1 MPHKTDNLCMGKKI
15 TKAELVEEIYRNT
28 NLPKSNISL
37 ITDNLLAEIKNAL
50 YEGSTIELRK
60 FGTFELRLRKG
71 RENSRNPKTG
81 KTVKIDPHYVVA
93 FRAGKELKEK
103 IWNIEKSE

>member
-1 MPHKTDNLCMGKKI
+1 MGKKI
-15 TKAELVEEIYRNT
+15 TKADLVEQIYQST
-28 NLPKSNISL
+28 NLPKSSISL

-50 YEGSTIELRK
+50 CDGFTIELRK

-81 KTVKIDPHYVVA
+81 KTVKVDPHYVAA
-93 FRAGKELKEK
+93 FRPGKELKEK
-103 IWNIEKSE
+103 IWNTEKSK

>member
-1 MPHKTDNLCMGKKI
+1 MGKKI
-15 TKAELVEEIYRNT
+15 TKADLVEQIYQST
-28 NLPKSNISL
+28 NLPKSSISL

-50 YEGSTIELRK
+50 CDGCTIELRK

-81 KTVKIDPHYVVA
+81 KTVKVDPHYVAA
-93 FRAGKELKEK
+93 FRPGKELKEK
-103 IWNIEKSE
+103 IWNTEKSQ

>member
-1 MPHKTDNLCMGKKI
+1 MGNKI
-15 TKAELVEEIYRNT
+15 TKADLIEEIYLST
-28 NLPKSNISL
+28 NIPKNEISL
-37 ITDNLLAEIKNAL
+37 ITDSLLGEIKNAL
-50 YEGSTIELRK
+50 CRGNTIELRT

-81 KTVKIDPHYVVA
+81 KTVKVEPHYVAA

-103 IWNIEKSE
+103 IWNLKLKK